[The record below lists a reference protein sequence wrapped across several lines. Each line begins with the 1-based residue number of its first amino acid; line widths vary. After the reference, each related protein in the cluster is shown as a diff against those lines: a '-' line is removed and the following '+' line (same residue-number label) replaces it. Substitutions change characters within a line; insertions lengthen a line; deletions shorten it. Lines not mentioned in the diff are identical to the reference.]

1 MGGTYNKG
9 FVGGF
14 RQVIAAEGA
23 GALLTG
29 LGPTAQGYF
38 IQGWFKFGGVEV
50 FKTKFAKAMGEESA
64 WKNRTAI
71 TLGASAVA
79 EFIADIFLCPFEATR
94 IRLVSK
100 PDYAPGMV
108 SCAKK
113 MAGEMG
119 VVPAFYSGFAPILF
133 KQIPYTMAK
142 FVVQQ
147 QAAEGIYAGIGQSPA
162 TMSSTGNVTV
172 SLGSGVIAGVAAAI
186 ISHPA
191 DTLLSKINK
200 KGAGGDGGMVSRLGN
215 IVKETGLVKL
225 CTTGLGARCIM
236 IGTLTAGQ
244 FGIFDIV
251 LNAVGAKKFHFHD
264 PAH

>member
-1 MGGTYNKG
+1 M
-9 FVGGF
+9 
-14 RQVIAAEGA
+14 
-23 GALLTG
+23 
-29 LGPTAQGYF
+29 
-38 IQGWFKFGGVEV
+38 
-50 FKTKFAKAMGEESA
+50 
-64 WKNRTAI
+64 
-71 TLGASAVA
+71 
-79 EFIADIFLCPFEATR
+79 EFIAAVFVCRFEATR

-119 VVPAFYSGFAPILF
+119 VVPAFYSGFVPILF

-147 QAAEGIYAGIGQSPA
+147 QAAESIYAGIGQTPK
-162 TMSSTGNVTV
+162 TMSSAGNVSV

-200 KGAGGDGGMVSRLGN
+200 AGAGGDGSMASRLMN
-215 IVKETGLVKL
+215 I
-225 CTTGLGARCIM
+225 A
-236 IGTLTAGQ
+236 
-244 FGIFDIV
+244 
-251 LNAVGAKKFHFHD
+251 
-264 PAH
+264 

>member
-1 MGGTYNKG
+1 
-9 FVGGF
+9 V
-14 RQVIAAEGA
+14 
-23 GALLTG
+23 
-29 LGPTAQGYF
+29 
-38 IQGWFKFGGVEV
+38 QGWFKFGGVEI
-50 FKTKFAKAMGEESA
+50 FKTQMAMSLGEKSA
-64 WKNRTAI
+64 WENRTAI

-79 EFIADIFLCPFEATR
+79 EFIADVFLCPYEATR
-94 IRLVSK
+94 IRLVSN

-113 MAGEMG
+113 MASEMG
-119 VVPAFYSGFAPILF
+119 VVPAFYSGFVPILF

-147 QAAEGIYAGIGQSPA
+147 QAAEGIYGAIGQTPK
-162 TMSSTGNVTV
+162 TMSSAGNVSV

-200 KGAGGDGGMVSRLGN
+200 AGAGGDGSMASRLMN
-215 IVKETGLVKL
+215 IAKETGFVKL
-225 CTTGLGARCIM
+225 CTTGLGARCVM

-244 FGIFDIV
+244 FGVFDIV
-251 LNAVGAKKFHFHD
+251 LGVTGAKKFHFHA
-264 PAH
+264 PH